1 MKTIAE
7 FAKQLRE
14 ELLEVLNHAH
24 TKERD
29 QKSVFYRRTSLKPV
43 QRKARVYIHEGGSHH
58 ESGGVRD
65 MSHYESTVS
74 NKSL

>member
-1 MKTIAE
+1 MIAE

-29 QKSVFYRRTSLKPV
+29 QKSVFYRRTSLKPI
-43 QRKARVYIHEGGSHH
+43 QRKARVFIHGRG
-58 ESGGVRD
+58 
-65 MSHYESTVS
+65 SHYESEIGVILSQECPTS
-74 NKSL
+74 HYESQ